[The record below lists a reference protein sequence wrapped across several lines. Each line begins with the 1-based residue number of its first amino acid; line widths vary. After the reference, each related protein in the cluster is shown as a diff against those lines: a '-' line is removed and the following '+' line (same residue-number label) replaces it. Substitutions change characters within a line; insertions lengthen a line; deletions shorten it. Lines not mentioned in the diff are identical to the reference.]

1 MKNAPAIERQYR
13 LGLGCL
19 VDAKVRG
26 NVITSKWQMFTM
38 ASAGFVRPETGQTSI
53 KVECPRCRR
62 TLCVTVESVRKAR
75 QKQRVYR
82 RVGALLLWSLV
93 VWLPMLFH
101 YGAKPVDEGKP
112 EQSPSMLLMGGLLAA
127 VFASFVAGLA
137 LFWLGGVYDGVRKL
151 RWVRPDGSLS
161 VLVKGHKV

>member
-1 MKNAPAIERQYR
+1 MKKAPDIERQYR

-19 VDAKVRG
+19 IDAKVRG
-26 NVITSKWQMFTM
+26 SVVTSKWQLLTI
-38 ASAGFVRPETGQTSI
+38 ASPGFVRPETGQTSV
-53 KVECPRCRR
+53 KVECPRCGRV
-62 TLCVTVESVRKAR
+62 LSVTVESMRKAR
-75 QKQRVYR
+75 TKQGVYR

-127 VFASFVAGLA
+127 TFASFVVGLT
-137 LFWLGGVYDGVRKL
+137 LFQLGGEYNGLKKL

-161 VLVKGHKV
+161 VFVKGHKI

>member
-1 MKNAPAIERQYR
+1 MKYVPEIEREYG

-19 VDAKVRG
+19 ISAKVSG
-26 NVITSKWQMFTM
+26 NLVTSKWQMLTIT
-38 ASAGFVRPETGQTSI
+38 SPGFVRPETGQTSV

-62 TLCVTVESVRKAR
+62 VLSVTVESVRKAR
-75 QKQRVYR
+75 TKRRAYR
-82 RVGALLLWSLV
+82 SGGALLLWSLV
-93 VWLPMLFH
+93 LWLPMLFH

-127 VFASFVAGLA
+127 AFVSFVAGLT
-137 LFWLGGVYDGVRKL
+137 LFVLGGGYNGLRKL

-161 VLVKGHKV
+161 VLVKGHKI